1 MLGMLC
7 GKEYVVQKDI
17 IGMLHSYD
25 TVIKVLSV
33 MEKVGLVLREDNRRG
48 GWEIRYSLT
57 PLGRQIADVYQTV
70 YSKTHK
76 N

>member
-1 MLGMLC
+1 MLC

-33 MEKVGLVLREDNRRG
+33 MEKDGLVLREDNRRG
-48 GWEIRYSLT
+48 GMGDQVLSYAPRKADRRRVSDSLFEN
-57 PLGRQIADVYQTV
+57 P
-70 YSKTHK
+70 
-76 N
+76 

>member
-1 MLGMLC
+1 MLC

-33 MEKVGLVLREDNRRG
+33 MEKDGLVLREDNRQG
-48 GWEIRYSLT
+48 GWEIRYSIT